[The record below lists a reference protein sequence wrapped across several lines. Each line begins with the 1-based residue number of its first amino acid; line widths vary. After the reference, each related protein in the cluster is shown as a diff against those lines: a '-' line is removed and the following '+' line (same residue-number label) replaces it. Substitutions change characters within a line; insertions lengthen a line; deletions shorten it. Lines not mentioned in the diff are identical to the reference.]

1 MNEQKRILRDQA
13 RKHRARVNI
22 RGDDA
27 ESAVSHF
34 FESIAPP
41 AGLSIA
47 AYWPMGR
54 EFDTLPLLARA
65 LELGHPCA
73 LPVIRPDSKILKFAR
88 WNDEVELT
96 PGPYGIMQPSI
107 DAGAEWIEPEILIV
121 PLLAFDRKGY
131 RLGQGGGY
139 YDATISALRD
149 GRGVLAVGLAYAEQA
164 VLFNLPTEE
173 HDEPMDWIVTEQGAE
188 RYR

>member
-1 MNEQKRILRDQA
+1 MIEQKRILRDQA
-13 RKHRARVNI
+13 RKHRARMNI
-22 RGDDA
+22 RGGDA
-27 ESAVSHF
+27 ESAASHF

-47 AYWPMGR
+47 AYWPLGR

-65 LELGHPCA
+65 LELGHSCA
-73 LPVIRPDSKILKFAR
+73 LPVIQPGSKILKFVR
-88 WNDEVELT
+88 WTDGTELA
-96 PGPYGIMQPSI
+96 PGPHGVMQPP
-107 DAGAEWIEPEILIV
+107 AGAVTEWIEPDILIV

-139 YDATISALRD
+139 YDATIGALR
-149 GRGVLAVGLAYAEQA
+149 GERNVLAVGLAYAEQA
-164 VLFNLPTEE
+164 VLFNLPAEG